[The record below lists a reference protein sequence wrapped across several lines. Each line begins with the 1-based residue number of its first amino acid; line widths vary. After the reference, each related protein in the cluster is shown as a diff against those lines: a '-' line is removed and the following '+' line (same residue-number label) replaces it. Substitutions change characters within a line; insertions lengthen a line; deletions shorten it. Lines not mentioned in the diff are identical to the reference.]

1 MPEIVV
7 LVTATVAIAI
17 IVIVIV
23 DLDPCYESKL
33 EICRRGRIVTGIV
46 IAHYQFPTISRE
58 RMRIVDKS
66 IGSTG
71 TPSVH

>member
-33 EICRRGRIVTGIV
+33 EIC
-46 IAHYQFPTISRE
+46 
-58 RMRIVDKS
+58 
-66 IGSTG
+66 STRKNRYRNRYC
-71 TPSVH
+71 TLPIPYEIEKECESLTNQ